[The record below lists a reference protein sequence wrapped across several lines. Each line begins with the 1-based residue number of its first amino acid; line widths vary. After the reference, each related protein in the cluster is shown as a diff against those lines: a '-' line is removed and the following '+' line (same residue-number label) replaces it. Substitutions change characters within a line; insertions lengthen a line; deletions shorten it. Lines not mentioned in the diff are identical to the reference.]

1 MKTHAYAAQSA
12 TTPLAPFVLDRREP
26 GATDVALEILY
37 CGVCHSDMHSA
48 RGEWPGIPFPCVP
61 GHEIIGRVTAV
72 GAKVTHFRVGQVAA
86 VGCMVDSCRVCANC
100 AEDLEQY
107 CDGPHGFTQTYN
119 GSTKGGVPNTYGGYA
134 AAIVVDEHFVLHI
147 RHRTDQ
153 LAAASPLLCAGITT
167 WSPLKHWQAGPGKT
181 VGIVGIGGLGHMGVK
196 LAHALGAH
204 VVAFTTSDA
213 KREEARR
220 LGADEVV
227 VSRNANEMAAH
238 AGSLDFILNTV
249 AAPHDLDPFV
259 NLLRRDGTM
268 TLVGAPS
275 SPHPSPGVFN
285 LLLGR
290 RSIAGSAIGGIR
302 ETQEMLDF
310 CAQHDIVA
318 DIEMIRMQDIEKA
331 YARMLKS
338 DVKYRFV
345 IDMASVES

>member
-1 MKTHAYAAQSA
+1 MKTRAHAAQSA

-48 RGEWPGIPFPCVP
+48 RGEWPGIPFP
-61 GHEIIGRVTAV
+61 
-72 GAKVTHFRVGQVAA
+72 HFRVGQLAA

-100 AEDLEQY
+100 AEYLEQY

-153 LAAASPLLCAGITT
+153 LATASPLLCAGITT
-167 WSPLKHWQAGPGKT
+167 WSPLKHWQAGPGKK

-227 VSRNANEMAAH
+227 VSRNANEMATH
-238 AGSLDFILNTV
+238 SGSLDFILNTGGAPRPGPV
-249 AAPHDLDPFV
+249 RESAAPGWHHDAGRCALKS
-259 NLLRRDGTM
+259 
-268 TLVGAPS
+268 AS
-275 SPHPSPGVFN
+275 IPGRVQPAA
-285 LLLGR
+285 
-290 RSIAGSAIGGIR
+290 RS
-302 ETQEMLDF
+302 
-310 CAQHDIVA
+310 AQHRR
-318 DIEMIRMQDIEKA
+318 IRDRRHSRNTGNAGFLRPE
-331 YARMLKS
+331 RHRGG
-338 DVKYRFV
+338 YR
-345 IDMASVES
+345 DDPDAQE